1 MKLRNLLFV
10 LLCLPVLTGAAME
23 QEETFTDLEPGT
35 GMLDP
40 ANLAIMLKR
49 GDVRAMNNVG
59 LLWSKGYDG
68 KQSHE
73 EALRWWREAAKR
85 GYTVSMNNIGLAYA
99 NGHGVEPDME
109 QALEWWLQSAFLG
122 NAWAMNS
129 VGDCYETGS
138 GVGRDY
144 AMAMTWY
151 QSAAE
156 NGDVLGN
163 YNIGA
168 LYEAGKGVDR
178 DYGQAL
184 QWYRKAAGLGDAS
197 SMRSIA
203 RFYREGLGVEIDLVE
218 SYAWHRVA
226 ELRFKPLEAREAD
239 ANLQEAAR
247 VAAALSPSQLEQ
259 VRARVEEL
267 EVLTSPPKPESKE
280 TPDTDSGETSI

>member
-1 MKLRNLLFV
+1 MNIRNLL
-10 LLCLPVLTGAAME
+10 LAMLCLPSFAAVAME
-23 QEETFTDLEPGT
+23 QEETFTDLTPGT

-40 ANLAIMLKR
+40 ANLAVMLSK
-49 GDVRAMNNVG
+49 GDVRAMNNFG

-109 QALEWWLQSAFLG
+109 QALEWWLQAGFLG

-138 GVGRDY
+138 GVGRNY
-144 AMAMTWY
+144 TMAMTWY

-156 NGDVLGN
+156 NGDVLGH
-163 YNIGA
+163 YNIAA

-178 DYGQAL
+178 DYGEAL
-184 QWYRKAAGLGDAS
+184 VWYRKAAGMGDAA

-203 RFYREGLGVEIDLVE
+203 RIYREGLGVDADLVE
-218 SYAWHRVA
+218 AYAWHRIA
-226 ELRFKPLEAREAD
+226 ELRFKPQEAREAEV
-239 ANLQEAAR
+239 NLKETAGVAAMLSSPQLEMAAAR
-247 VAAALSPSQLEQ
+247 I
-259 VRARVEEL
+259 EEL
-267 EVLTSPPKPESKE
+267 EVFTSPPEPEKSLGV
-280 TPDTDSGETSI
+280 GETKI

>member
-1 MKLRNLLFV
+1 MKFGIAFFI
-10 LLCLPVLTGAAME
+10 LLCLPVSMAFAVE
-23 QEETFTDLEPGT
+23 QEETFTDLTPGS

-40 ANLAIMLKR
+40 AGLAVMLSR

-138 GVGRDY
+138 GVGRNY
-144 AMAMTWY
+144 VMAMTWY

-156 NGDVLGN
+156 NGDVLGHF
-163 YNIGA
+163 NIAA
-168 LYEAGKGVDR
+168 LYQAGKGVDR
-178 DYGQAL
+178 DYGEAL
-184 QWYRKAAGLGDAS
+184 TWYRKAAGMGDAA

-203 RFYREGLGVEIDLVE
+203 RIYREGLGVETDLVE
-218 SYAWHRVA
+218 AYAWHHVA
-226 ELRFKPLEAREAD
+226 GLRFKPQEAREAELNS
-239 ANLQEAAR
+239 AETARLAAILSSSQIELAAAR
-247 VAAALSPSQLEQ
+247 IEQLE
-259 VRARVEEL
+259 VF
-267 EVLTSPPKPESKE
+267 TSPPVPEE
-280 TPDTDSGETSI
+280 PLEAGETKI

>member
-1 MKLRNLLFV
+1 MKIRLMLFLV
-10 LLCLPVLTGAAME
+10 LCLQVVTAAAME
-23 QEETFTDLEPGT
+23 QEETFTDLTPGS

-40 ANLAIMLKR
+40 VNLGFMLSR
-49 GDVRAMNNVG
+49 GDVRAMNNIG

-99 NGHGVEPDME
+99 DGLGVEPDME

-129 VGDCYETGS
+129 VGDCYETGA
-138 GVGRDY
+138 GVGRNY
-144 AMAMTWY
+144 TMAMTWY

-163 YNIGA
+163 FNIAA

-184 QWYRKAAGLGDAS
+184 VWYRKAAGMGDAA

-203 RFYREGLGVEIDLVE
+203 RIYREGLGVKIDMVE
-218 SYAWHRVA
+218 AYAWHRIA
-226 ELRFKPLEAREAD
+226 ELRFKPQEAREA
-239 ANLQEAAR
+239 ALNLEEAERIEAMLSSSQLELAAAR
-247 VAAALSPSQLEQ
+247 VEQLDALTRPPEPEEPLDAGEQ
-259 VRARVEEL
+259 R
-267 EVLTSPPKPESKE
+267 T
-280 TPDTDSGETSI
+280 

>member
-1 MKLRNLLFV
+1 MKIRQLLFLV
-10 LLCLPVLTGAAME
+10 LCLQFVTAAAME
-23 QEETFTDLEPGT
+23 QEETFTDLTPGS

-40 ANLAIMLKR
+40 VNLGVMLSR
-49 GDVRAMNNVG
+49 GDVRAMNNIG
-59 LLWSKGYDG
+59 FLWSKGYDG

-73 EALRWWREAAKR
+73 EALRWWREAAQR

-99 NGHGVEPDME
+99 NGHGVEPDIE

-138 GVGRDY
+138 GVGRNY
-144 AMAMTWY
+144 TMAMTWY

-163 YNIGA
+163 FNIAA

-184 QWYRKAAGLGDAS
+184 VWYRKAAAMGDAA

-203 RFYREGLGVEIDLVE
+203 RIYREGLGVKIDMVE
-218 SYAWHRVA
+218 AYAWHRIA
-226 ELRFKPLEAREAD
+226 ERRFKPQEAQEA
-239 ANLQEAAR
+239 ALNLAEAAR
-247 VAAALSPSQLEQ
+247 VEAMLSSSQLELAP
-259 VRARVEEL
+259 ARVEQL
-267 EVLTSPPKPESKE
+267 DAFTRPPEPEE
-280 TPDTDSGETSI
+280 PLDDGEQRT